1 MDIMNIIKN
10 VRPAM
15 ARQRS
20 GAAASCLLS
29 AKGREILEGLYENQ
43 NNNLHENCNGP
54 HNTVINDAREQHYPN
69 KKNKLLLY
77 PSWFHFFLSNLN
89 SQRNQT

>member
-43 NNNLHENCNGP
+43 NNNLHEN
-54 HNTVINDAREQHYPN
+54 
-69 KKNKLLLY
+69 
-77 PSWFHFFLSNLN
+77 
-89 SQRNQT
+89 

>member
-1 MDIMNIIKN
+1 MLLVPIRRYHKVGNSDYHRNIANGYHEYNQKCS
-10 VRPAM
+10 P
-15 ARQRS
+15 RQRS

-69 KKNKLLLY
+69 KKK
-77 PSWFHFFLSNLN
+77 
-89 SQRNQT
+89 